1 MGVKAVDDDSHEADE
16 LKALVDDLI
25 RHAVRADNRAWN
37 RIIDT
42 NADIL
47 DKK

>member
-1 MGVKAVDDDSHEADE
+1 MGVKMADE
-16 LKALVDDLI
+16 EGGTDDLKNLLHDLI
-25 RHAVRADNRAWN
+25 RHVVRADVKAWN

-47 DKK
+47 DKS